1 MSGSPSSVYRVRQ
14 LVDHD
19 GAIVTEVSEEA
30 GSNTGYAHPKEVHN
44 AKVRLGGVD
53 SFWLATNVKSGK
65 FSSPKPTVPALF
77 PSTSST
83 SSLIGRAKGASG
95 WDFTS
100 RFSDIAKGAKIAGI
114 TFGSAVR
121 VPIAIGPGSG
131 GHERLVADLTEGK
144 LAVDIRN
151 TVDAVEVRPGV
162 YMISGFVRR
171 TSGHYGLAPNT
182 SLRAAPTVRVS
193 GNVGTTRL
201 SSGVLVFGAEVKW
214 TEPVLMDL
222 RSEAEI
228 LSSAESWLERIK
240 KAVSYSTTGG
250 SRDVAEIF
258 RGVAAAAVSAEERY
272 DLESAVSVLSGRQDL
287 LTILPDLLARH
298 EPWQARIRE
307 FEIEEHDRLR
317 SDIRTKLEVEAQQ
330 ESERITE
337 LRQQIMDAEGRL
349 AVISHREVLLR
360 NETEKHDDL
369 LKEKIAEAARTIA
382 GSSLDV
388 TQKLRGEIELLRD
401 ELSKALASHFAEEG
415 SSSAPHAPIEEVV
428 TARPDVEAFLTATD
442 KQRWTVIHHLRE
454 STGLT
459 EGQLFAILL
468 QSTEKVPVLVGDGC
482 AGIAADIVSAVG
494 GKSASVLFCDPTRIS
509 FADLVVDERSG
520 FARSLEIA
528 NTNPEMLVPVALC
541 GLTNGPCEYWLPQLV
556 EMRRIGRLPPNL
568 AFIASAGVDG
578 LRVSVPKSVMRYLF
592 PISVSRTDL
601 TYPVEYAGS
610 WPRFTADATRI
621 PDAIK
626 VLRANSVEPGLIGR
640 MADTLSRAP
649 VTADLIEIA
658 STLVNEQHWT
668 AALRDGGDHEFIRY
682 FQNLEN

>member
-30 GSNTGYAHPKEVHN
+30 DSNTGFAHPKEVHN
-44 AKVRLGGVD
+44 AKVRLGGID

-83 SSLIGRAKGASG
+83 SSLIGRAKGAIG
-95 WDFTS
+95 LDFTS
-100 RFSDIAKGAKIAGI
+100 PFSDIAKGAKIEGI

-151 TVDAVEVRPGV
+151 TVDAIEVRPGV

-171 TSGHYGLAPNT
+171 PSGHYGLAPNT
-182 SLRAAPTVRVS
+182 RLRAVPTVQVS

-228 LSSAESWLERIK
+228 LASAESWLERIK
-240 KAVSYSTTGG
+240 KAVSYSTSDG
-250 SRDVAEIF
+250 SSDVAEVF

-272 DLESAVSVLSGRQDL
+272 DLESAMSVLSGRQDL
-287 LTILPDLLARH
+287 VAILPDLLARH
-298 EPWQARIRE
+298 EPWQTRMRK
-307 FEIEEHDRLR
+307 FEIDEHDRLR
-317 SDIRTKLEVEAQQ
+317 SDIRAKLEVEAQQ
-330 ESERITE
+330 ESERVAE
-337 LRQQIMDAEGRL
+337 LRQQVLDAEARL

-360 NETEKHDDL
+360 NETERHDEL
-369 LKEKIAEAARTIA
+369 LREKIAEAARTVA
-382 GSSLDV
+382 GSSLGV
-388 TQKLRGEIELLRD
+388 TQKLREEVEQLKE
-401 ELSKALASHFAEEG
+401 ELSKGLASNVVQEDR
-415 SSSAPHAPIEEVV
+415 SSALHAAIEEVV
-428 TARPDVEAFLTATD
+428 TARPDTEALPKATD
-442 KQRWTVIHHLRE
+442 EQRSNVIHRLAE

-459 EGQLFAILL
+459 EGQLFALLL
-468 QSTEKVPVLVGDGC
+468 QSTEGVPVLVGNGST
-482 AGIAADIVSAVG
+482 GIAADIVSAVG
-494 GKSASVLFCDPTRIS
+494 GESSSVLFCDPTRIS
-509 FADLVVDERSG
+509 LADLVGDERSG
-520 FARSLEIA
+520 LARSIEIA
-528 NTNPEMLVPVALC
+528 KANPEILVPMALC

-568 AFIASAGVDG
+568 ALVASAGVDG

-592 PISVSRTDL
+592 PLSVSRTEL
-601 TYPVEYAGS
+601 TDRVEYGGS
-610 WPRFTADATRI
+610 WLRFTSDAARI
-621 PDAIK
+621 HDAIK
-626 VLRANSVEPGLIGR
+626 ILRAKSVEPGLLGR
-640 MADTLSRAP
+640 LADILSRAP
-649 VTADLIEIA
+649 RATDLMQVA
-658 STLVNEQHWT
+658 STLVGEQRWT
-668 AALRDGGDHEFIRY
+668 EAWRDGADHELIQY

>member
-1 MSGSPSSVYRVRQ
+1 MSGSPSSLYRVRQ

-30 GSNTGYAHPKEVHN
+30 ASNSGYALPKEVHN
-44 AKVRLGGVD
+44 AKVRLGGID
-53 SFWLATNVKSGK
+53 SFWLATNVKSSK
-65 FSSPKPTVPALF
+65 FSSPKPTIPALF
-77 PSTSST
+77 PSISST
-83 SSLIGRAKGASG
+83 SALIGRAKSASG
-95 WDFTS
+95 LDFTS
-100 RFSDIAKGAKIAGI
+100 PFSEIAKGAKIEGI
-114 TFGSAVR
+114 TFGAAVR
-121 VPIAIGPGSG
+121 VPIAIAPGSG
-131 GHERLVADLTEGK
+131 GHERLIADLIKGR
-144 LAVDIRN
+144 LSVDIRN
-151 TVDAVEVRPGV
+151 TVDAIEVRPGV
-162 YMISGFVRR
+162 YMISGFVRDS
-171 TSGHYGLAPNT
+171 SGHYGLAPGT
-182 SLRAAPTVRVS
+182 RLRAAPTVQVS
-193 GNVGTTRL
+193 GYVGTTRL
-201 SSGVLVFGAEVKW
+201 SSGVLVFGAEVRW

-298 EPWQARIRE
+298 EPWQARMRE

-317 SDIRTKLEVEAQQ
+317 SDIRTKFEVEAQQ
-330 ESERITE
+330 ESERIAE

-388 TQKLRGEIELLRD
+388 TQKLRGEIELLKD
-401 ELSKALASHFAEEG
+401 ELSKALASHVAEEG
-415 SSSAPHAPIEEVV
+415 SSSAPHAPVEEVV
-428 TARPDVEAFLTATD
+428 TARPDAVALPKATD
-442 KQRWTVIHHLRE
+442 EQRSNVMHRLAE

-459 EGQLFAILL
+459 EGQLFALLL
-468 QSTEKVPVLVGDGC
+468 QSTEVVPVLVGNGST
-482 AGIAADIVSAVG
+482 GIAADIVNAFG
-494 GKSASVLFCDPTRIS
+494 GESSPVLFCDPTRIS

-520 FARSLEIA
+520 FARSIEIA
-528 NTNPEMLVPVALC
+528 NFNPDMLVPVALC

-578 LRVSVPKSVMRYLF
+578 LRVSVPKSVMRFLF

-601 TYPVEYAGS
+601 TDPVEYAGS
-610 WPRFTADATRI
+610 WPRFTADAKRV

-626 VLRANSVEPGLIGR
+626 VLRAKSVEPGLIGR

-658 STLVNEQHWT
+658 STLMSEQHWA
-668 AALRDGGDHEFIRY
+668 AALRDGDDHELIRY